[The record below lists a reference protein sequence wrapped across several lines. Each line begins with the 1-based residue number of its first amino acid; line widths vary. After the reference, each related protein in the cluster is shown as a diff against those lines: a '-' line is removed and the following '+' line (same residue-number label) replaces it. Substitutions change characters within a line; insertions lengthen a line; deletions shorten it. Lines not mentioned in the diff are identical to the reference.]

1 MLLEFEQKAGAFIR
15 ANELFRSSDKARL
28 PAAKVLLAVSG
39 GADSI
44 ALLYVMQALR
54 SENVLGAELLCA
66 HINHQLRG
74 PEADLDED
82 FVVAQ
87 AAELKLA
94 IRTKRVDV
102 REFAG
107 RNKLSIETAAR
118 QVRIKSLLEIARANN
133 CDCVATAHQQNDNAE
148 TILQRLARGTG
159 FRGLGGIWPM
169 RVFGSEFNF
178 VRPLLCV
185 GRDEIIEYL
194 KQRNLKW
201 RQDHTN
207 ADCTYRRNYIRHR
220 LLPALQRDCNG
231 SVVEQLS
238 RLSESAR
245 RFYKLVCSCAD
256 EVWPGLA
263 DCTGEGTPQGG
274 NQKITLDLKILLAQ
288 SQPVVVELVRRS
300 LTALDCGERD
310 LTQRHYESILQLAK
324 QNVSGKR
331 AELPGGFL
339 VLREYGNL
347 IFSRPQK
354 SEIRSRKTEVRS
366 RKSEIRSQKSE
377 IRSQKT
383 EVRSRKTEVRNL
395 PSVLCP
401 LSSVVL
407 EVPGQTRFRRYL
419 IEASVLDASTF
430 AEATADKR
438 CSMPVSAW
446 PSHDGL
452 DARRKTKSRIENRE
466 SRIKFVEGFDFDKIK
481 QPLVVRFR
489 QTGER
494 FTPLGLG
501 QEKKVGKFLTAAQ
514 VPQEVRQKIL
524 IVADG
529 EKIIWVWPIRISEK
543 AKVTSVTRKIL
554 QLQITVMPIQAK

>member
-15 ANELFRSSDKARL
+15 VNELFRSSD
-28 PAAKVLLAVSG
+28 KVLLAVSG

-94 IRTKRVDV
+94 ITTKRVDV

-118 QVRIKSLLEIARANN
+118 QVRIRSLLEIARANN
-133 CDCVATAHQQNDNAE
+133 CDCIATAHQQNDNAE
-148 TILQRLARGTG
+148 TMLQRLARGTG

-201 RQDHTN
+201 RQDYTN

-263 DCTGEGTPQGG
+263 DCTGE
-274 NQKITLDLKILLAQ
+274 KITLDLKILLAQ

-324 QNVSGKR
+324 QNVSGKM

-354 SEIRSRKTEVRS
+354 SEIRSRKS
-366 RKSEIRSQKSE
+366 
-377 IRSQKT
+377 
-383 EVRSRKTEVRNL
+383 EVRNL
-395 PSVLCP
+395 SSVLAVRHPVDCPLPSVA
-401 LSSVVL
+401 L
-407 EVPGQTRFRRYL
+407 EVTGQTKFGRYL
-419 IEASVLDASTF
+419 IEATILKADEEEF
-430 AEATADKR
+430 EKLKAE
-438 CSMPVSAW
+438 
-446 PSHDGL
+446 
-452 DARRKTKSRIENRE
+452 KTNFIER
-466 SRIKFVEGFDFDKIK
+466 FDFDKIK

-494 FTPLGLG
+494 FAPLGLG

-529 EKIIWVWPIRISEK
+529 EKIIWFWPIRISEQ
-543 AKVTSVTRKIL
+543 AKVTNETRTIL
-554 QLQITVMPIQAK
+554 QLQITERE